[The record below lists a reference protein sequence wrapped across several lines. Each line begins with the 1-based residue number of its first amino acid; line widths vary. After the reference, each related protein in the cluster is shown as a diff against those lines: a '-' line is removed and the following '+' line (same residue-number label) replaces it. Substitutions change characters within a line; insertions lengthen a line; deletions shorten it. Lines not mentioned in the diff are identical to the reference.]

1 MKKLMLLALFFA
13 MPSFSQ
19 VLTHPRDMGLPES
32 DYTRPDPAEY
42 QLSLENGLIAYVARA
57 DQVPLV
63 TLSAFV
69 RAGKVSD
76 QKQGAVE
83 ALLDAL
89 KNSGPV
95 GMGSS
100 QFKSRLEQ
108 MTAKYG
114 VQLNDEW
121 TEVTLNVPVED
132 LDQALELFASIL
144 QKPLISKENIQQAA
158 GSAGPEAKDLG
169 GESGTQLYEGSMTA
183 AVENFYQIIYRDHPY
198 GRRPTA
204 AEFDA
209 LEVVDVA
216 AFHSRYFV
224 PGNMTLAVAG
234 AIDVEDINGRLVEL
248 FGDWSSGEVP
258 EAVQMPAVK
267 RDRAALHH
275 FPAKKLQ
282 SWLVIGHDLPVIP
295 LEEQAAFEVMDYI
308 MGAYHL
314 NTRMM
319 RNTRYKYGYTNDASS
334 FVEYRWYGPGG
345 YTYRSYSRP
354 EVIEDIYKNM
364 MHELV
369 RIRDEEVSDHEMFVA
384 KGALADGYFQVRYL
398 DGYALTRSFAL
409 ERLRYGNHKRS
420 ASYVERIRA
429 VTKEDV
435 LNAAR
440 KYISP
445 EYLQVVLLG
454 EEAFELD

>member
-1 MKKLMLLALFFA
+1 
-13 MPSFSQ
+13 
-19 VLTHPRDMGLPES
+19 
-32 DYTRPDPAEY
+32 
-42 QLSLENGLIAYVARA
+42 
-57 DQVPLV
+57 
-63 TLSAFV
+63 
-69 RAGKVSD
+69 
-76 QKQGAVE
+76 
-83 ALLDAL
+83 
-89 KNSGPV
+89 
-95 GMGSS
+95 
-100 QFKSRLEQ
+100 

-144 QKPLISKENIQQAA
+144 QKPLISKENIDRASGITGA
-158 GSAGPEAKDLG
+158 EGKDLG
-169 GESGTQLYEGSMTA
+169 GESGAQLYEGSMNA
-183 AVENFYQIIYRDHPY
+183 AVDHFYEIIYKDHPY

-234 AIDVEDINGRLVEL
+234 DIDVEEINGRIVDL
-248 FGDWSSGEVP
+248 FGDWAAAEVP
-258 EAVQMPAVK
+258 EVVQMPAAK
-267 RDRAALHH
+267 RERAALHH

-282 SWLVIGHDLPVIP
+282 SWLVIGHDLPVMP
-295 LEEQAAFEVMDYI
+295 LDEQAAFEVMDYI

-334 FVEYRWYGPGG
+334 FVEDRWYGPGG

-364 MHELV
+364 MNELI
-369 RIRDEEVSDHEMFVA
+369 RIREEEVSDHEMFVA

-409 ERLRYGNHKRS
+409 ERLRYGNHERS
-420 ASYVERIRA
+420 ASYVERIHG

-435 LNAAR
+435 LDAAR
-440 KYISP
+440 KYIRP
-445 EYLQVVLLG
+445 DEMQVVLLG
-454 EEAFELD
+454 EEAFEVE